1 MTEQNFDV
9 VVIGAGPGGYV
20 AAIRAAQLGLKVA
33 CVEKRKTLGGT
44 CLNVGCIPSKALL
57 EISHKFHDAEHQFE
71 KLGISTSQPKID
83 VKKLLQNK
91 NEIVSGLTQGIA
103 GLLKKNK
110 VTSISGTAKF
120 LDKNSIEVTADIDES
135 EDRIPLSRGFERKE
149 NDLNGHF
156 QREESTRQRDDGGSK
171 KIKISAKNFIIATGS
186 EVTKLP
192 GVEIDEKVIVSST
205 GALDL
210 EKVPQKMIVIGAG
223 VIGLELGS
231 VWGRFGAEI
240 EVIEYLDKITPTMD
254 AEVSRNFQRIL
265 EKQGFKFRLATKV
278 LAVRKEKKS
287 ATVEIESVIDGKK
300 ETLSADVVL
309 VAIGRRPNTENLG
322 LENAGVKVNARGFIE
337 NNHLRTNVENIFVV
351 GDVTTG
357 AMLAHKAEDEGVAAA
372 EIIAGQA
379 GHVNYDCIPSVVY
392 TYPEIASVGKTEEE
406 LKAAGI
412 AYKVGKFSMMA
423 NSRARATFD
432 EQGFVKILSCA
443 KTDRILGAH
452 IIGREAGNTIHE
464 IVVAMEF
471 GGSAE
476 DVARTCHAHPTY
488 NEAVKEA
495 ALAVDKRA
503 IHS

>member
-1 MTEQNFDV
+1 MSEKNFDV

-20 AAIRAAQLGLKVA
+20 AAIRAAQLGLKTA

-57 EISHKFHDAEHQFE
+57 EVSHKFHDAEHQFE
-71 KLGISTSQPKID
+71 KLGIGTSKPKID
-83 VKKLLQNK
+83 VRKLIANK
-91 NEIVSGLTQGIA
+91 NDIVSGLTGGIA
-103 GLLKKNK
+103 GLFKKNK
-110 VTSISGTAKF
+110 VTSVEGTAKF
-120 LDKNSIEVTADIDES
+120 LDKNTVEVTKTD
-135 EDRIPLSRGFERKE
+135 
-149 NDLNGHF
+149 
-156 QREESTRQRDDGGSK
+156 GSK
-171 KIKISAKNFIIATGS
+171 EKISAKNFIIATGS
-186 EVTKLP
+186 EVTNLP

-210 EKVPQKMIVIGAG
+210 EKVPGKMIVIGAG

-240 EVIEYLDKITPTMD
+240 EVVEFLDKIIPAMD

-265 EKQGFKFRLATKV
+265 EKQNFKFRLSTKV
-278 LAVRKEKKS
+278 VSVKKGKKGAV
-287 ATVEIESVIDGKK
+287 VEIESVKDGKK
-300 ETLSADVVL
+300 ETLEADVVL

-322 LENAGVKVNARGFIE
+322 LENVGITTNKRGFIE
-337 NNHLRTNVENIFVV
+337 NDHLRSSVENIFVI

-357 AMLAHKAEDEGVAAA
+357 PMLAHKAEDEGVAAA
-372 EIIAGQA
+372 EMIAGQKP
-379 GHVNYDCIPSVVY
+379 HVNYDVIPGVIY
-392 TYPEIASVGKTEEE
+392 TYPEVASIGKTEAE
-406 LKAAGI
+406 LKEAGI
-412 AYKVGKFSMMA
+412 AYKAGKFTMMA
-423 NSRARATFD
+423 NSRARATGD
-432 EQGFVKILSCA
+432 DQGFVKILADA

-452 IIGREAGNTIHE
+452 IIAREAGNTIHE

-476 DVARTCHAHPTY
+476 DIARTCHAHPSY

-495 ALAVDKRA
+495 ALAVDKRP

>member
-1 MTEQNFDV
+1 MSTYDITI
-9 VVIGAGPGGYV
+9 IGSGPGGYV
-20 AAIRAAQLGLKVA
+20 AAIRCAQLGLKTA
-33 CVEKRKTLGGT
+33 IIEKYDTLGGT

-57 EISHKFHDAEHQFE
+57 EISHKFHDAEHSFE
-71 KLGISTSQPKID
+71 KLGINVSKPKID
-83 VKKLLQNK
+83 VKKLLSNK
-91 NEIVSGLTQGIA
+91 NEIVSGLTQGIS

-110 VTSISGTAKF
+110 VTALEGSAKF
-120 LDKNSIEVTADIDES
+120 LDKNTIELTKADGS
-135 EDRIPLSRGFERKE
+135 KE
-149 NDLNGHF
+149 NI
-156 QREESTRQRDDGGSK
+156 T
-171 KIKISAKNFIIATGS
+171 AKNFVIATGS

-210 EKVPQKMIVIGAG
+210 ESVPQKMIVIGAG

-240 EVIEYLDKITPTMD
+240 EVIEFLDKITPSMD

-265 EKQGFKFRLATKV
+265 EKQNFKFRLSTKV
-278 LAVRKEKKS
+278 VSVKKDKKG
-287 ATVEIESVIDGKK
+287 AIVEIEGASDGKK
-300 ETLSADVVL
+300 ETLLADVVL

-322 LENAGVKVNARGFIE
+322 LENVGIKTNQRGFIE
-337 NNHLRTNVENIFVV
+337 NDHLRTSVDNIFVI

-357 AMLAHKAEDEGVAAA
+357 PMLAHKAEDEGMAVA
-372 EIIAGQA
+372 EIIAGQK
-379 GHVNYDCIPSVVY
+379 GHVNYDVIPNVIY

-412 AYKVGKFSMMA
+412 DYKVGKFSMMA

-432 EQGFVKILSCA
+432 SEGFVKILADA

-464 IVVAMEF
+464 VVVAMEF

-476 DVARTCHAHPTY
+476 DIARTCHAHPTY

>member
-20 AAIRAAQLGLKVA
+20 AAIRAAQLGLKTA

-57 EISHKFHDAEHQFE
+57 EISHKFHDAAHSFE
-71 KLGISTSQPKID
+71 KLGIGISAPKID
-83 VKKLLQNK
+83 VKKLLTNK
-91 NEIVSGLTQGIA
+91 NEIVSGLTGGIA
-103 GLLKKNK
+103 GLFKKNK
-110 VTSISGTAKF
+110 VTSIEGAAKF
-120 LDKNSIEVTADIDES
+120 LDKNTIEVTKSD
-135 EDRIPLSRGFERKE
+135 
-149 NDLNGHF
+149 
-156 QREESTRQRDDGGSK
+156 GSK
-171 KIKISAKNFIIATGS
+171 EKISAKNFIIATGS
-186 EVTKLP
+186 EVTNLP

-210 EKVPQKMIVIGAG
+210 EKVPGKMIVIGAG

-240 EVIEYLDKITPTMD
+240 EVIEYLDKITPAMD

-265 EKQGFKFRLATKV
+265 EKQGFKFRLSTKV
-278 LAVRKEKKS
+278 VSVTKDKNGAK
-287 ATVEIESVIDGKK
+287 VEVESVADGKK

-322 LENAGVKVNARGFIE
+322 LENVGIKTNARGFIE
-337 NNHLRTNVENIFVV
+337 NHHLRASVENIFVI

-357 AMLAHKAEDEGVAAA
+357 PMLAHKAEDEGVAAA
-372 EIIAGQA
+372 EIIAGQK
-379 GHVNYDCIPSVVY
+379 GHVNYDVIPNVIY

-406 LKAAGI
+406 LKTAGI

-432 EQGFVKILSCA
+432 EQGFVKILSDA

-476 DVARTCHAHPTY
+476 DIARTCHAHPTY

-495 ALAVDKRA
+495 ALAVDKRP